1 MKYRINTFAKIHRVT
16 RRTVENWISKGIVK
30 SEIDEFKHRWIIV
43 DSEEKLEK
51 ELTTVIYSR
60 VSSEDK
66 RSELEEQEKRLLN
79 YCSAKGYKISN
90 SISEISGPTESSPK
104 LESLILDSTVDII
117 VVDTA
122 DRVSIFDFGVILK
135 LLEQNG
141 RKIEVINMAAKI
153 NPGDK
158 KDSLFDILSWY
169 CKELYGK
176 ARGRNI
182 FSGLLE
188 KLEKLKP

>member
-79 YCSAKGYKISN
+79 YCSVKGYKISN

-153 NPGDK
+153 NPRDK

>member
-16 RRTVENWISKGIVK
+16 RRTVENWISKGVVK

-66 RSELEEQEKRLLN
+66 RNELEEQEKRLLN

-90 SISEISGPTESSPK
+90 SVSEISGPTESSPK

-141 RKIEVINMAAKI
+141 RKI
-153 NPGDK
+153 
-158 KDSLFDILSWY
+158 
-169 CKELYGK
+169 
-176 ARGRNI
+176 
-182 FSGLLE
+182 
-188 KLEKLKP
+188 

>member
-79 YCSAKGYKISN
+79 YCSVKGYKISN
-90 SISEISGPTESSPK
+90 SVSEISGPTESSPK

-153 NPGDK
+153 NPRDK

>member
-16 RRTVENWISKGIVK
+16 RRTVENWISKGVVK

-66 RSELEEQEKRLLN
+66 RNELEEQEKRLLN

-90 SISEISGPTESSPK
+90 SVSEISGPTESSPK

-153 NPGDK
+153 NPRDK

-176 ARGRNI
+176 SRGRNI

>member
-66 RSELEEQEKRLLN
+66 RNELEEQEKRLLN
-79 YCSAKGYKISN
+79 YCSVKGYKISN

-153 NPGDK
+153 NPRDK

>member
-16 RRTVENWISKGIVK
+16 RRTVENWISKGVVK

-66 RSELEEQEKRLLN
+66 RNELEEQEKRLLN

-90 SISEISGPTESSPK
+90 SVSEISGPTESSPK

-153 NPGDK
+153 NPRDK
-158 KDSLFDILSWY
+158 KDILFDILSWY

-176 ARGRNI
+176 SRGRNI